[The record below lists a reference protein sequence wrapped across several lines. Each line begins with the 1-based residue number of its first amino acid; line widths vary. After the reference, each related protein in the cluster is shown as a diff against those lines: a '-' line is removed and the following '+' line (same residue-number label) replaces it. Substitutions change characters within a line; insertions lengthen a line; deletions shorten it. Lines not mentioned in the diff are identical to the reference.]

1 MGFVMDGLDAEAYD
15 RTYGDRE
22 LVRRILAYF
31 RPRARTMLLV
41 ALMIVLQSAFDTGVP
56 ILISRGV
63 SALQGN
69 PSLELLL
76 LVAGGALVLGA
87 LSWVCNFVR
96 QSNSARAV
104 SDVVLA
110 LRRDAFAAVTARD
123 MSFYDQYASGK
134 IVSRVTSDT
143 EDFSTVVTLVM
154 DLLSQVLVVVII
166 TGVLLYINWRL
177 ALIALVV
184 APIVFAVAL
193 AYRSISRRNIQRA
206 QRMRGNVNSIIQE
219 TISGIA
225 VAKSFRQERAIYD
238 DFSVTNRGAFRVLLI
253 SGLTLGTIFPIL
265 GTLGGIAVAA
275 VVYFGGLQGDRRQ
288 RRRRPVVPVRAKPGA
303 VPVSHSPR
311 SPRSGAS
318 SSRASRPASASF
330 ALVDAE
336 PRVVQRPTA
345 DQPDWP
351 RLRGEIEFRHLYF
364 SSTTTT
370 KRRALTEC
378 RAITKRRAQSAER
391 RTGNRKRRAAM
402 AQTRSEG
409 DAHASRLHASRFEL
423 GAPRLLAAHPPP
435 AKRSRWWGTRG
446 RASRRWR
453 GCSRASTSFRAAR
466 S

>member
-63 SALQGN
+63 SALAGN

-275 VVYFGGLQGDRRQ
+275 VVYFGGLQVIAGSVDIGQ
-288 RRRRPVVPVRAKPGA
+288 WYLFVQSLALFLFPLT
-303 VPVSHSPR
+303 SI
-311 SPRSGAS
+311 AS
-318 SSRASRPASASF
+318 FWSQFQQGLAASERVF

-336 PRVVQRPTA
+336 PRVVQRPYTR
-345 DQPDWP
+345 PT
-351 RLRGEIEFRHLYF
+351 RL
-364 SSTTTT
+364 
-370 KRRALTEC
+370 
-378 RAITKRRAQSAER
+378 AE
-391 RTGNRKRRAAM
+391 A
-402 AQTRSEG
+402 TR
-409 DAHASRLHASRFEL
+409 
-423 GAPRLLAAHPPP
+423 
-435 AKRSRWWGTRG
+435 
-446 RASRRWR
+446 
-453 GCSRASTSFRAAR
+453 
-466 S
+466 